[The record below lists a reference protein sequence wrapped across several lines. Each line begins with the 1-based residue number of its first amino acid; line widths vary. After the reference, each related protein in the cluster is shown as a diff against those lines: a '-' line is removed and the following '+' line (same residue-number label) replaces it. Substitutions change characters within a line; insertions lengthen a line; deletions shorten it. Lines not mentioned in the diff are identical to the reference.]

1 MSNSKDECD
10 TPPAFRAHAM
20 GERYGSLHAH
30 LCDKGEAS
38 LAHALESHG
47 DEARLARFVF
57 EKLGGDPRRLRRFHH
72 ALRRIETVSD
82 VVDEAP
88 DAGAVAAAA
97 RPMAGSEPDAEAQ
110 SERGQ

>member
-1 MSNSKDECD
+1 MPNSKDDRD
-10 TPPAFRAHAM
+10 TPLAFRARAM

-57 EKLGGDPRRLRRFHH
+57 EKLDGDPRRLRRFHH
-72 ALRRIETVSD
+72 ALKRIETVSD
-82 VVDEAP
+82 VVDEVP
-88 DAGAVAAAA
+88 DGGSEATAA
-97 RPMAGSEPDAEAQ
+97 RSRAPSEPDVEAP
-110 SERGQ
+110 SERSQ

>member
-1 MSNSKDECD
+1 MPKSKDDLD
-10 TPPAFRAHAM
+10 TPPAFRARAV

-57 EKLGGDPRRLRRFHH
+57 EKLSGDPRRLRRFHH
-72 ALRRIETVSD
+72 ALRRLEAVGD
-82 VVDEAP
+82 VVDAAP
-88 DAGAVAAAA
+88 DAGASTTSA
-97 RPMAGSEPDAEAQ
+97 RQRTPSDPDVEAP
-110 SERGQ
+110 SERRQ

>member
-1 MSNSKDECD
+1 MPNSKDDRD
-10 TPPAFRAHAM
+10 TPPAFRARAM

-72 ALRRIETVSD
+72 ALKRIETVSD
-82 VVDEAP
+82 VVDEVPGDSAAP
-88 DAGAVAAAA
+88 A
-97 RPMAGSEPDAEAQ
+97 
-110 SERGQ
+110 SERGGGAQSQ